1 MTARSQNGQGPLS
14 GKTALITG
22 ASRGIGAAIA
32 RDLSERGAYVL
43 VNYRTSEAQALA
55 VVDGLRA
62 AGGSGEAWQCD
73 VSQLQSAQDLF
84 RQLSEGGHSVDILVN
99 NAGIARD
106 RSFRKMGDEQ
116 WGDVLQTNLNGAMYC
131 TRFAVENMAPRGYG
145 RVVNI
150 ASVVGQIGAFG
161 QTNYA
166 AAKGALISFTKA
178 LALEVAR
185 YGITVNAIC
194 PGYIGTAMWD
204 AIPAKVQAEIIA
216 DIPMQ
221 RVGDPGEV
229 ASCVRYLV
237 TEGTYIT
244 GQTINVNGGLYR
256 GG

>member
-1 MTARSQNGQGPLS
+1 MNVRARNGTLE

-32 RDLSERGAYVL
+32 RDLSAHGAYVV
-43 VNYRTSEAQALA
+43 VNYRTSQAQAQD
-55 VVDGLRA
+55 VVDEVQA
-62 AGGSGEAWQCD
+62 AGGGAEGRQCD
-73 VSQLQSAQDLF
+73 VSKMASAQDLF
-84 RQLSEGGHSVDILVN
+84 AQLSQSGHGVDILVN

-106 RSFRKMGDEQ
+106 RSFRKMADDQ
-116 WGDVLQTNLNGAMYC
+116 WNDVLQTNLNGAMYC

-145 RVVNI
+145 RVINI
-150 ASVVGQIGAFG
+150 ASIVGQIGAFG

-166 AAKGALISFTKA
+166 AAKGALVSFTKA

-194 PGYIGTAMWD
+194 PGYIGTGMWD
-204 AIPAKVQAEIIA
+204 AIPADVRAEIVEN
-216 DIPMQ
+216 IPMR
-221 RVGDPGEV
+221 RVGEPQEV

-244 GQTINVNGGLYR
+244 GQAINVNGGLYR

>member
-1 MTARSQNGQGPLS
+1 MAASQAQAPVLS

-32 RDLSERGAYVL
+32 RELSACGAYVV

-55 VVDGLRA
+55 VVEELRA
-62 AGGSGEAWQCD
+62 AGGSGHAQQCD
-73 VSQLQSAQDLF
+73 VSQQSSAEGLF
-84 RQLSEGGHSVDILVN
+84 GALAADGRQIDVLVN

-106 RSFRKMGDEQ
+106 RSFRKMSDEQ
-116 WGDVLQTNLNGAMYC
+116 WRDVLQTNLNGAMYC
-131 TRFAVENMAPRGYG
+131 TRLAVEGMATRGYG

-150 ASVVGQIGAFG
+150 ASIVGQIGAFG

-166 AAKGALISFTKA
+166 AAKGGLVAFTKA

-204 AIPAKVQAEIIA
+204 AIPPEVQAQIVA
-216 DIPMQ
+216 GIPMQ
-221 RVGDPGEV
+221 RVGEPAEV

-244 GQTINVNGGLYR
+244 GQTVNVNGGLYR